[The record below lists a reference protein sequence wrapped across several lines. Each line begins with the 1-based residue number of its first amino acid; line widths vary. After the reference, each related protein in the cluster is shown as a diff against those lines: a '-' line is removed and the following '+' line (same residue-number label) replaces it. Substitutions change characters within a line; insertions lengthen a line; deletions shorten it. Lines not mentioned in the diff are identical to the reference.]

1 MFKRPLEGDKLASLC
16 TRACVEKYTQS
27 AVHIFSFY
35 FSYQQ
40 FNYLSLL
47 SFYCRNRLANSS
59 GHRRPFKLLPSL
71 PWRRAVNPQQ
81 QQPAAAKFHH
91 QTIIK
96 LAKIAYNYNYVRGRM
111 IEMNVHKEIHSV
123 LSLLLC
129 KFLRRGETRD
139 FRQKTNN
146 VICYANISSYFNH
159 IKL

>member
-1 MFKRPLEGDKLASLC
+1 M
-16 TRACVEKYTQS
+16 
-27 AVHIFSFY
+27 
-35 FSYQQ
+35 
-40 FNYLSLL
+40 
-47 SFYCRNRLANSS
+47 
-59 GHRRPFKLLPSL
+59 
-71 PWRRAVNPQQ
+71 NPQQ

-91 QTIIK
+91 QNIIK

-123 LSLLLC
+123 LSVLLC
-129 KFLRRGETRD
+129 KFLRRGETID